1 MRNIILY
8 IASSL
13 NGKIAKNDG
22 TVDWL
27 QEIPNP
33 QEDDHGYA
41 QFYESIDTTIQGYN
55 TYRQIRSWGIEFPY
69 IGKKNYVFTTKS
81 NPEPFEHVEF
91 VHENHIDFVKQLK
104 RQSGGNIWLI
114 GGGMVNGMLLEE
126 GLIDELLVFVMPIVL
141 DDGIDLF
148 QTLEVD
154 HLLKLQGVQ
163 SYPSG
168 AVCLTYRLP

>member
-1 MRNIILY
+1 MRKIILY

-22 TVDWL
+22 AVDWL

-41 QFYESIDTTIQGYN
+41 QFYETVDTTIQGYN

-69 IGKKNYVFTTKS
+69 IGKKNYVFTTKK

-91 VHENHIDFVKQLK
+91 VHDNHINFVKQLK
-104 RQSGGNIWLI
+104 RQNGGNIWLI

-126 GLIDELLVFVMPIVL
+126 GLIDELQVFVMPIVL
-141 DDGIDLF
+141 NDGIDLF

-154 HLLKLQGVQ
+154 HLLKLQSVQ
-163 SYPSG
+163 PYPSG